1 MGKKR
6 THAETKDG
14 FTKPSPEKNRTGVKS
29 DRKDKDKRKNGEH
42 KARSALS
49 FKPQPEWHTVELPQL
64 PAVDNPTIPARY
76 VIDAIHEYA
85 EQLLQAEATEYAATH
100 MSKDASHKFMSS
112 IMNAGTM
119 EDKVSAL
126 TLLVQESP
134 LHTMK
139 AFDQLLGLSKKKSR
153 NAAMMA
159 LAALKDLLGQGV
171 VLPPDRKLKAFAR
184 QPGLLSAMQG
194 KGAQWK
200 AGEKLP
206 GELQKIH
213 LIAWAYEDWLKKQ
226 YFEML
231 KILET
236 WSNDEVDYSRN
247 RAVNFVWELLK
258 EKPEQ
263 EENLL
268 RLLINKLGDKEKK
281 VASRASYLLLQL
293 QITHPAMK
301 SVVINS
307 IESDL
312 LFRPN
317 QSGTAKYY
325 AVITLNQCVLSVKE
339 HEVANKLLDIYF
351 TLFLGLLKK
360 QKEHEKEEKRVN
372 KHGHLQG
379 GGGQPGKM
387 AKKKAEKEATRA
399 FMVEDESR
407 EKLISAI
414 LTGVNRAF
422 PFAKTDD
429 AKFEEKLNTL
439 YEVTHSSNFNTS
451 IQAMTLIQQISASK
465 HYSADRFYRTLYE
478 SLLDP
483 RLISTSK
490 HIMFLNLLYRA
501 LKADVSIKRVKAF
514 VKRLLQII
522 HLHEPPFICGVL
534 YLINELITT
543 FPTIST
549 MISTPEDNAD
559 DSGEEHYEDVNEDAE
574 PKTNGERPAKLPSY
588 DARKRDPEH
597 AQADLSCLWELLPLQ
612 AHYHPSVHV
621 LASKI
626 VNQELIKEKPDPTI
640 YTLMNFLDKFSFR
653 NAKTKSQATHGT
665 SIMQPMSGTSKA
677 ADYLITA
684 RDGDRTNDPLN
695 SEQFWRRKVDDVR
708 VDEVFFH
715 TYFEKAGK
723 AKQADKKAKKS
734 KKVDNEDESGEDE
747 IWQALVKS
755 RPDVEG
761 DGGDDEDFSDLD
773 MEDMMSDDE
782 DGGVGLGEGVELNLG
797 SDDEEAGTAAQGD
810 DDDEDDFENF
820 DLDDEDGFMDD
831 EDEVA
836 VDLDVDD
843 DTDVD
848 ADKKDD
854 KKSKKR
860 KLKHL
865 PTFAS
870 VEDYAKLIG
879 DDDSV

>member
-1 MGKKR
+1 
-6 THAETKDG
+6 
-14 FTKPSPEKNRTGVKS
+14 V
-29 DRKDKDKRKNGEH
+29 
-42 KARSALS
+42 
-49 FKPQPEWHTVELPQL
+49 QPEWHTVGLPQL
-64 PAVDNPTIPARY
+64 PIVDNPTTPARY
-76 VIDAIHEYA
+76 VLDAIHEYA
-85 EQLLQAEATEYAATH
+85 TQLLEAEAAEYAASH
-100 MSKDASHKFMSS
+100 MSKDASHRFMSS

-134 LHTMK
+134 LHTTK

-153 NAAMMA
+153 NSAMMA

-171 VLPPDRKLKAFAR
+171 LLPPNRKLKAFAR
-184 QPGLLSAMQG
+184 QPGLLSALQG
-194 KGAQWK
+194 KSAQWK
-200 AGEKLP
+200 SGEKLP
-206 GELQKIH
+206 GELQKVH

-231 KILET
+231 KVLET

-293 QITHPAMK
+293 QITHPMMK
-301 SVVINS
+301 NVIISS

-312 LFRPN
+312 IFRPN

-325 AVITLNQCVLSVKE
+325 AVITLNQTVLSAKE
-339 HEVANKLLDIYF
+339 HAVANQLLDMYF

-360 QKEHEKEEKRVN
+360 QKDHEKEEKRLN

-387 AKKKAEKEATRA
+387 AKQKAEKAATNA

-422 PFAKTDD
+422 PFANTDD

-465 HYSADRFYRTLYE
+465 NYSADRFYRTLYE

-501 LKADVSIKRVKAF
+501 LKSDVSIKRVKAF

-543 FPTIST
+543 FPTIKS
-549 MISTPEDNAD
+549 MLSTPEDNAD
-559 DSGEEHYEDVNEDAE
+559 DSGEEHYEDVDEDAE
-574 PKTNGERPAKLPSY
+574 AKAKDDKKAHQPSY

-621 LASKI
+621 LANRI
-626 VNQELIKEKPDPTI
+626 INQEPIKEKPDPTI

-653 NAKTKSQATHGT
+653 NAKTKSQAVHGT

-684 RDGDRTNDPLN
+684 RDGDRTHDPLN

-715 TYFEKAGK
+715 TYFEKAGR
-723 AKQADKKAKKS
+723 AKQADKKAKKKN
-734 KKVDNEDESGEDE
+734 KKADSDDESGEDE

-761 DGGDDEDFSDLD
+761 DGGDDEGFSDID
-773 MEDMMSDDE
+773 MEDMMSDEE
-782 DGGVGLGEGVELNLG
+782 DGGVGMDEGVELNLG
-797 SDDEEAGTAAQGD
+797 SDDEDAGGVEIADQ
-810 DDDEDDFENF
+810 DEDDDFENF

-831 EDEVA
+831 EDEVP
-836 VDLDVDD
+836 VDMNMGDD
-843 DTDVD
+843 SDGD
-848 ADKKDD
+848 DD
-854 KKSKKR
+854 KKGDKKKKKR

-870 VEDYAKLIG
+870 AEDYAKLIG
-879 DDDSV
+879 DDDDSE

>member
-1 MGKKR
+1 MLMR
-6 THAETKDG
+6 AQ
-14 FTKPSPEKNRTGVKS
+14 
-29 DRKDKDKRKNGEH
+29 
-42 KARSALS
+42 L
-49 FKPQPEWHTVELPQL
+49 FKPQPEWHTVALPELPTV
-64 PAVDNPTIPARY
+64 ANPTTPAKH
-76 VIDAIHEYA
+76 VIDAVHEYA
-85 EQLLQAEATEYAATH
+85 DQLLEAEATEYAVSH
-100 MSKDASHKFMSS
+100 MSKDASHRFMSS

-139 AFDQLLGLSKKKSR
+139 AFDQLLGLSRKKSR
-153 NAAMMA
+153 SAAMMA

-171 VLPPDRKLKAFAR
+171 VLPPDRKLKAFTR
-184 QPGLLSAMQG
+184 QPGLMCALQG
-194 KGAQWK
+194 KGAHWK
-200 AGEKLP
+200 KGESLP
-206 GELQKIH
+206 GGVQKVH

-231 KILET
+231 KIIEG
-236 WSNDEVDYSRN
+236 WSNDEVEFSRN
-247 RAVNFVWELLK
+247 RAVTFVWELLK

-268 RLLINKLGDKEKK
+268 RLIINKLGDKEKK

-293 QITHPAMK
+293 QITHPMMK
-301 SVVINS
+301 NVIIGS

-312 LFRPN
+312 IYRPN

-325 AVITLNQCVLSVKE
+325 AVITMNQTVLSVKE
-339 HEVANKLLDIYF
+339 QEVANRLLDIYF

-360 QKEHEKEEKRVN
+360 QRDHEKEEKRLN
-372 KHGHLQG
+372 KHGHVQG
-379 GGGQPGKM
+379 GGSQPGKM
-387 AKKKAEKEATRA
+387 AKKKAENEATRA

-422 PFAKTDD
+422 PFAKTED

-451 IQAMTLIQQISASK
+451 IQAMTLIQQISAIK
-465 HYSADRFYRTLYE
+465 GYSADRFYRTLYE

-483 RLISTSK
+483 RLIVTSK

-501 LKADVSIKRVKAF
+501 LKADTSIKRVKAF

-534 YLINELITT
+534 YLVNELINT
-543 FPTIST
+543 FPTIKS
-549 MISTPEDNAD
+549 MLSTPEDNAD
-559 DSGEEHYEDVNEDAE
+559 DSGEEHYDDVGEEKEPNTNDVKDA
-574 PKTNGERPAKLPSY
+574 KGLQY

-621 LASKI
+621 LASRI

-653 NAKTKSQATHGT
+653 NAKTKTQSVHGS

-684 RDGDRTNDPLN
+684 RDGDRTHDPLN
-695 SEQFWRRKVDDVR
+695 SEQFWRKKVDDVR

-723 AKQADKKAKKS
+723 AKQADKRAKKN
-734 KKVDNEDESGEDE
+734 KKADSDEESDEDE

-761 DGGDDEDFSDLD
+761 DGGDDEGFSDID
-773 MEDMMSDDE
+773 MDDMMSDDE
-782 DGGVGLGEGVELNLG
+782 DGGVGMDEGVELNLG
-797 SDDEEAGTAAQGD
+797 SDDEDVGAGQSVED
-810 DDDEDDFENF
+810 DDGDFENF

-831 EDEVA
+831 DDEVP
-836 VDLDVDD
+836 VELNLNE
-843 DTDVD
+843 DTGEGDE
-848 ADKKDD
+848 KGD

-870 VEDYAKLIG
+870 AEDYAKLLG
-879 DDDSV
+879 DDDSE